1 MTFLLRAFALIA
13 TAATAAAGEYFRFDA
28 PIGPDQRNA
37 TVHGFAFTEHDET
50 LRVVDLV
57 EAKAPHMGDAFAAL
71 GAQAGSNGGPT
82 RADGQPLG
90 LMIANRVKTGSLV
103 TDSPEA
109 AGLLRVQQGAIALLH
124 AATVT
129 PDQWEQ
135 ADSLVQG
142 GPFLVENGAA
152 TPALDADRYARRTVI
167 VTSGTGDWAIL
178 YVPATTLDS
187 LARMLAD
194 GKTFPRFRIAA
205 VLNLAG
211 GTASGIWLQR
221 ADGAR
226 SLYLREIA
234 TGRNALAIIPK

>member
-1 MTFLLRAFALIA
+1 
-13 TAATAAAGEYFRFDA
+13 
-28 PIGPDQRNA
+28 
-37 TVHGFAFTEHDET
+37 
-50 LRVVDLV
+50 
-57 EAKAPHMGDAFAAL
+57 
-71 GAQAGSNGGPT
+71 
-82 RADGQPLG
+82 
-90 LMIANRVKTGSLV
+90 MIANRVKTGSLV

-124 AATVT
+124 AATAT
-129 PDQWEQ
+129 PAQWEQ

-142 GPFLVENGAA
+142 GPFLVEDGAA

-178 YVPATTLDS
+178 YVPSTTLDS
-187 LARMLAD
+187 LAHMLAD
-194 GKTFPRFRIAA
+194 GKTFPRFRIAT